1 MKNYVVIL
9 SRDEL
14 EEALY
19 GGIVIKDYD
28 TVGFGDFDGDA
39 VISFCDTDK
48 EPVDLG
54 RTKAEHIVVKADD
67 LDYEEICKR
76 YGNDWSYFTEA
87 DDVAKFIIRAA
98 AAGKRIVC
106 QCEYGMSRSAG
117 CAAAI
122 YEFFTGTGINI
133 FADRKLYP
141 SRIIFD
147 KMYKALCCAKVRIN
161 DVDVDA
167 LRTERVQV
175 DRRKMISKL
184 YSLLKDCPGWDINYN
199 IFTVKA
205 ITNDRKFH
213 LYEGSIYDDMKDFF
227 KKYSEEDILYLGVN
241 YDDPANDFG
250 GEYVDS
256 ECGIMIGDPYWG
268 EYLEYVKERYGA
280 TDKTM

>member
-19 GGIVIKDYD
+19 GGIVIKDYGA
-28 TVGFGDFDGDA
+28 VGFGDFDGDA

-48 EPVDLG
+48 EPVNLG

-87 DDVAKFIIRAA
+87 DDVAEFIIRAA

-122 YEFFTGTGINI
+122 YEFFMGTGIRV
-133 FADRKLYP
+133 FADRKLCP
-141 SRIIFD
+141 SVVIFD
-147 KMYKALCCAKVRIN
+147 QMYKSLCRARLSIT
-161 DVDVDA
+161 DIDVDA
-167 LRTERVQV
+167 LRTERAL
-175 DRRKMISKL
+175 I
-184 YSLLKDCPGWDINYN
+184 P
-199 IFTVKA
+199 FA
-205 ITNDRKFH
+205 
-213 LYEGSIYDDMKDFF
+213 
-227 KKYSEEDILYLGVN
+227 SEKIV
-241 YDDPANDFG
+241 
-250 GEYVDS
+250 
-256 ECGIMIGDPYWG
+256 
-268 EYLEYVKERYGA
+268 
-280 TDKTM
+280 